1 MANDF
6 EQLYRCLRLS
16 HYKYF
21 FSAGRKNPERLTSTE
36 AFSVEVIYL
45 LGAPT
50 IGEFAEFLGISQP
63 NASYKATS
71 LVAKGYI
78 YKTPCQTDRRECRLS
93 VAPRFLAE
101 YSPQAPN
108 FDALTADFSEAD
120 KDAARRLLAH
130 ITDCLLEQLADS
142 LSVRLADSGCW
153 QREPENQN
161 AD

>member
-16 HYKYF
+16 HYKNF
-21 FSAGRKNPERLTSTE
+21 FSASRRNPERLTSTE

-71 LVAKGYI
+71 LAAKGYI
-78 YKTPCQTDRRECRLS
+78 NKKPCQTDRRECRLS

-101 YSPQAPN
+101 YGAHAPDI
-108 FDALTADFSEAD
+108 DALTADFSEAD
-120 KDAARRLLAH
+120 RDAARRLLTH
-130 ITDCLLEQLADS
+130 ITDSLSAQLAN
-142 LSVRLADSGCW
+142 SGCVH
-153 QREPENQN
+153 REPKSRN
-161 AD
+161 AG